1 MRKWEARPKKRTIN
15 IDGVQYETLSEA
27 AAAYGTTSS
36 RTLTR
41 MKKYNMTL
49 EQALKTP
56 KQMSGKPP
64 RETTVGK
71 QSYESVAAACRASG
85 INQSTAQGNIG
96 KGIPAKEAVVG
107 KNKYSFEFHGKWYKS
122 ERNCIL
128 SLGLSYHKVRYYKKV
143 NKCSGQEAIEA
154 FLLSNGNI

>member
-1 MRKWEARPKKRTIN
+1 MPKKRTII

-41 MKKYNMTL
+41 MKKYHMSL

-56 KQMSGKPP
+56 KRMPGKPP
-64 RETTVGK
+64 KETTVGM
-71 QSYESVAAACRASG
+71 QAYESVAAACRASG
-85 INQSTAQGNIG
+85 VNQSTAQGNIG
-96 KGIPAKEAVVG
+96 KGIPVKEAVVG
-107 KNKYSFEFHGKWYKS
+107 KNKYSFEFRGTWYRS

-128 SLGLSYHKVRYYKKV
+128 SLGLSYHKVRYYKKI

-154 FLLSNGNI
+154 FLTTDEDI